1 MIFFLVVVLIGTL
14 YPIFLDT
21 ISGQK
26 ISVGPP
32 YYNFILAP
40 FLLPLLLLMSFGPKA
55 SWASPKLRNIKGM
68 FLLFI
73 FSLALYFLIFKF
85 VKEESIL
92 INLILITSIYLIA
105 QSFLDFFINL
115 KKKSF
120 NFSRIVSHFGFG
132 LLIFFIAINHI
143 FSVEKNFNIKLGEV
157 KETKNYLIKFEDL
170 KIFSRENYKTITG
183 YFVISDK
190 KNSIKENLRPEIRMY
205 DRPKTLTYEAYIKSK
220 LLSDTYITMSNL
232 SGSEFYNIKFQ
243 IKPFMNLI
251 WFSTLIL
258 SLGGI
263 LRLFRVHK

>member
-1 MIFFLVVVLIGTL
+1 MIFLLAVVLIGTL

-26 ISVGPP
+26 ISVGTP

-55 SWASPKLRNIKGM
+55 SWASPKLRNIKGI

-143 FSVEKNFNIKLGEV
+143 FSVVL
-157 KETKNYLIKFEDL
+157 
-170 KIFSRENYKTITG
+170 
-183 YFVISDK
+183 
-190 KNSIKENLRPEIRMY
+190 
-205 DRPKTLTYEAYIKSK
+205 
-220 LLSDTYITMSNL
+220 
-232 SGSEFYNIKFQ
+232 
-243 IKPFMNLI
+243 
-251 WFSTLIL
+251 
-258 SLGGI
+258 
-263 LRLFRVHK
+263 